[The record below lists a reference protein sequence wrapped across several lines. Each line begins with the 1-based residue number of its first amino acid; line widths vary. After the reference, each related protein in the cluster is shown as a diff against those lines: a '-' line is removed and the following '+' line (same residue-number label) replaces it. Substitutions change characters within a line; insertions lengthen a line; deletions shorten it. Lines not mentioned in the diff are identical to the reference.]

1 MLFPQCTEAKRR
13 QSYFTIKNV
22 CVKAMNHK
30 KKNNFEL
37 KGLVPMKKPT
47 LWELTKEGTFFQLR
61 ET

>member
-1 MLFPQCTEAKRR
+1 MCESNEPQE
-13 QSYFTIKNV
+13 
-22 CVKAMNHK
+22 

>member
-13 QSYFTIKNV
+13 QSYFTINES
-22 CVKAMNHK
+22 NEPQK
-30 KKNNFEL
+30 KKNFEL

>member
-1 MLFPQCTEAKRR
+1 MHWSEKTPILFYNQEGMCESNEPQ
-13 QSYFTIKNV
+13 
-22 CVKAMNHK
+22 K
-30 KKNNFEL
+30 KKKNFEL

>member
-13 QSYFTIKNV
+13 QSYFTINES
-22 CVKAMNHK
+22 NEPQE

>member
-1 MLFPQCTEAKRR
+1 MHWSEKTPILFYNQERMCESNEPQE
-13 QSYFTIKNV
+13 
-22 CVKAMNHK
+22 K
-30 KKNNFEL
+30 KKFEL

>member
-1 MLFPQCTEAKRR
+1 MHWSEKTPILFYNKERMCESNEPQ
-13 QSYFTIKNV
+13 
-22 CVKAMNHK
+22 K
-30 KKNNFEL
+30 KKKNFEL

>member
-1 MLFPQCTEAKRR
+1 MHWSEKTPILFYNRERMCESNEPQ
-13 QSYFTIKNV
+13 
-22 CVKAMNHK
+22 K
-30 KKNNFEL
+30 KKNFEL

>member
-1 MLFPQCTEAKRR
+1 MHWSEKTPILFYNHERMCESNEPQ
-13 QSYFTIKNV
+13 
-22 CVKAMNHK
+22 K

>member
-1 MLFPQCTEAKRR
+1 MHWSEKTPILFYNQERMCESNEPQ
-13 QSYFTIKNV
+13 
-22 CVKAMNHK
+22 K